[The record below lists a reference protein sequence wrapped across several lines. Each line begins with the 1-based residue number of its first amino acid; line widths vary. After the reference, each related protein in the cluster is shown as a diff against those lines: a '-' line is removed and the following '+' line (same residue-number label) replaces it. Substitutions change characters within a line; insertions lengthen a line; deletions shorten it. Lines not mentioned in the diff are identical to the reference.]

1 MVFWRQPKNFGLVRM
16 LLWDYSPK
24 IFGMRVALCRMMAK
38 GSFFFQFRSIP
49 NFGPDSFWSW
59 FWRRGPIFGDDLFW
73 EANLQKSF
81 LGNHPWKI
89 DTQFTWFPRKKPS
102 PNFSFSGGGK
112 FIRKKTHPKPS
123 GPKILASRSR
133 SGFHPGDGIGLRASP
148 NITPQ
153 PCWVHVDPIVLRGCS
168 NLHPRWGPGAP
179 ACFRGGSGVFLGWK
193 FGDVQNEDLLTWGD
207 EQKLPRFF

>member
-49 NFGPDSFWSW
+49 NFGADSFWSW
-59 FWRRGPIFGDDLFW
+59 FWRRGPIFGDNLFW

-102 PNFSFSGGGK
+102 PNFSISGGGK
-112 FIRKKTHPKPS
+112 FIRKKKPS
-123 GPKILASRSR
+123 ETIRTQIF
-133 SGFHPGDGIGLRASP
+133 GFKEPFRIPFGWRNWHAWHGHPQI
-148 NITPQ
+148 
-153 PCWVHVDPIVLRGCS
+153 
-168 NLHPRWGPGAP
+168 
-179 ACFRGGSGVFLGWK
+179 
-193 FGDVQNEDLLTWGD
+193 
-207 EQKLPRFF
+207 